1 MSVNQNFFLDK
12 DVSLLPIKNKKI
24 AIIGYGN
31 QGRAQAL
38 NLFDSKLNVR
48 VGLKENSPSIKIANT
63 DGLKVLMIDE
73 AVKWADIVC
82 LLLPDKIM
90 PDVYK
95 DSIQDYL
102 KKDQTLLFSHGYN
115 IYYQKIT
122 IKSNINVIMVAP
134 SGGGHLVREEYV
146 NGSGVPALIA
156 VEQDYS
162 GKSLEIAKAYSKAI
176 GSTKVCSFLS
186 SFKEETETD
195 IFGEQAI
202 LTGGLP
208 FLINSAYNTL
218 IKNGYD
224 STVAWFVCYYEVK
237 TIVDLFYNKGFEEF
251 YKLISDTARYGGQTR
266 GGRLISK
273 DFEAQLLKIL
283 DDIRSGSFNDEL
295 TNFQDNKKLPDSFNG
310 LEKKTQEILSIIKD
324 QTDEN
329 NNKWVW

>member
-1 MSVNQNFFLDK
+1 MSIKQNFFLDK
-12 DVSLLPIKNKKI
+12 DVSLLAIKNKKI

-38 NLFDSKLNVR
+38 NLYDSKLKIR
-48 VGLKENSPSIKIANT
+48 VGLKENSTSINKVNK
-63 DGLKVLMIDE
+63 DGLKVLTIPE

-90 PDVYK
+90 PDVYNK
-95 DSIQDYL
+95 SIQDHL
-102 KKDQTLLFSHGYN
+102 KKNQTLLFSHGYN
-115 IYYQKIT
+115 IYYQEIE
-122 IKSNINVIMVAP
+122 IKSNINVVMVAP
-134 SGGGHLVREEYV
+134 SGGGHLVREEYLK
-146 NGSGVPALIA
+146 GSGVPALIA
-156 VEQDYS
+156 VEQDIT
-162 GKSLEIAKAYSKAI
+162 GESLEIAKAYSKGI

-218 IKNGYD
+218 IKSGYD
-224 STVAWFVCYYEVK
+224 STVAWFVCYYEIK
-237 TIVDLFYNKGFEEF
+237 TIVDLFYNKGFKEF

-266 GGRLISK
+266 GSRLIGK
-273 DFEAQLLKIL
+273 DFEAQLFKIL

-295 TNFQDNKKLPDSFNG
+295 KNFKDNKKLPESFND

-324 QTDEN
+324 KTNKN
-329 NNKWVW
+329 N